1 VRWPVLNLRYD
12 LAGLSDDEL
21 AERLKAAWLAYET
34 AETQSFRWKGYG
46 TLWYSARGLIRHPL
60 AYPFVSVFAVKGPF
74 PTFWFGSAIGLF
86 FTPVRK
92 MHLSLCEIRR
102 HRR

>member
-1 VRWPVLNLRYD
+1 
-12 LAGLSDDEL
+12 
-21 AERLKAAWLAYET
+21 LAYET

-60 AYPFVSVFAVKGPF
+60 AYPFISVFAVKGPF
-74 PTFWFGSAIGLF
+74 PTFWFGPAIGLF

-92 MHLSLCEIRR
+92 MHLNLCEIRDIGDEIER
-102 HRR
+102 RMGVGSAALAPRAPHR